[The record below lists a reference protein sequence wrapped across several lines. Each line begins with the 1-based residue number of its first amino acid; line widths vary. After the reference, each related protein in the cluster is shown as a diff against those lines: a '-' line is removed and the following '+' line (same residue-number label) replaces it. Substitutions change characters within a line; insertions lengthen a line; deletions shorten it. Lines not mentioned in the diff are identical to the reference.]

1 MSGNAEPG
9 SLLSR
14 FTPPQRRTFAPWYV
28 TRLRSHFLLV
38 DRFQPVAVSMSTNGR
53 VVDVVSW
60 ASSAAAPEEPG
71 WPNRRVVPGEDRLLV
86 QDLPDGAGVVLEVT
100 ADGRLDHRIEP
111 DVPEHLPGAIHR
123 RLFAPVSLTVAAGDP
138 GGHTWHIESMT
149 DGFFRSAAV
158 TLSGVGRF
166 DLPRP
171 ASVSALAAM
180 GADLAF
186 VCVQR
191 ADKRPWNFEPETQLW
206 MVQARP
212 DRLTPRLMPALD
224 ITDLCWPRPLGP
236 EHALR
241 RQVEL
246 SSYLSYSL
254 SGLRFLQE
262 FQAVNPELTIHG
274 DVAAGDVTVDLTFGL
289 PHLPDVR
296 FRRRDRPFDE
306 RGVLAGGLRDLNIS
320 LEEDL
325 LSGLIDAL
333 APHAPGLTDV

>member
-14 FTPPQRRTFAPWYV
+14 FTPPRRRTFAPWYV

-60 ASSAAAPEEPG
+60 ASSAAAPEKLG

-123 RLFAPVSLTVAAGDP
+123 RLFAPVSRTVAAGDP

-180 GADLAF
+180 GDELAF

-206 MVQARP
+206 MVQARN
-212 DRLTPRLMPALD
+212 T
-224 ITDLCWPRPLGP
+224 LCAGKWSS
-236 EHALR
+236 R
-241 RQVEL
+241 RTCRTRCQA
-246 SSYLSYSL
+246 
-254 SGLRFLQE
+254 FLQE

-274 DVAAGDVTVDLTFGL
+274 DVTAGDVTVDLTFGL

-296 FRRRDRPFDE
+296 FRRRDHPFDE
-306 RGVLAGGLRDLNIS
+306 GRP
-320 LEEDL
+320 